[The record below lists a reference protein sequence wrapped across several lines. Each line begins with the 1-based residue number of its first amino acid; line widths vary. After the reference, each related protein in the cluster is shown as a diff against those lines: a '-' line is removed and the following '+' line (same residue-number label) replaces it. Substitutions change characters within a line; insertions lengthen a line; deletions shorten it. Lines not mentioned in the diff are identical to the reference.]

1 MAEQIKPET
10 LLEAKITKLK
20 LSYFRHI
27 MISQCSLGKTIM
39 SGKTGDSRKNGGPNV
54 RWIDSIKEARGMS
67 LQVLR
72 KAVKDRTL
80 WTALMGLPGIGAD
93 SMACNTH
100 ITIRP
105 LYSTYTQY

>member
-1 MAEQIKPET
+1 MVLSFYGKTKTCPIKWHCFFLQIIK
-10 LLEAKITKLK
+10 KS
-20 LSYFRHI
+20 LSV
-27 MISQCSLGKTIM
+27 GKTIM